1 MEVFWVLM
9 VSQVLTMWVLVDTI
23 KTNKKVDMIMVALQ
37 LATQGDRKDG

>member
-1 MEVFWVLM
+1 MDVFWPLI

-37 LATQGDRKDG
+37 LATQGGRKDG